1 MGSDP
6 RFPRCQF
13 CGSAAMNDT
22 AVVEIVR
29 EAMWVGG
36 LSAGPILL
44 LVLVIG
50 VLVGIFQAATSINE
64 MTLSFVPKLIAVMLL
79 VLLIGSW
86 QLQVLV
92 DFTRRIFERI
102 PDLGQ

>member
-1 MGSDP
+1 
-6 RFPRCQF
+6 
-13 CGSAAMNDT
+13 MNDT

-64 MTLSFVPKLIAVMLL
+64 MTLSFVPKLIPVMLL

>member
-1 MGSDP
+1 
-6 RFPRCQF
+6 
-13 CGSAAMNDT
+13 MNDT

-92 DFTRRIFERI
+92 DVTRRIFERI

>member
-1 MGSDP
+1 
-6 RFPRCQF
+6 
-13 CGSAAMNDT
+13 MNDT

-29 EAMWVGG
+29 EGMWVGG